1 MFHVKII
8 KIAQFKYLVNNND
21 IKMVINIWSDIIFT
35 DFDSDMIKIAFLTIY
50 NFSNLCIELF

>member
-35 DFDSDMIKIAFLTIY
+35 DFDSNMIKIAFLTIY